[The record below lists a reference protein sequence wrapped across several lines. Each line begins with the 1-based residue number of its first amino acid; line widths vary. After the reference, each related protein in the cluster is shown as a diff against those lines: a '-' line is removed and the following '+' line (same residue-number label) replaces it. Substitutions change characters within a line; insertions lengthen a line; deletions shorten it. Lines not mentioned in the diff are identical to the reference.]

1 MPHIPNISGG
11 LDNVVYIERV
21 EDSLKQG
28 IIRRQFTIRLAFACT
43 IHKVQGMTTSTAVI
57 SLKNI
62 FEPGMAYVALSRVS
76 SLSGLHII
84 DMDENTIHSNPEVTK
99 ALNKMTQ
106 VSFENIMPIAQRTQ
120 TLNGHDTLTIIHH
133 NTEGLAPHIDN
144 IRYHHEVQY
153 V

>member
-28 IIRRQFTIRLAFACT
+28 IIRRPFPIRLAFACT

-76 SLSGLHII
+76 SLSGFTY
-84 DMDENTIHSNPEVTK
+84 N
-99 ALNKMTQ
+99 
-106 VSFENIMPIAQRTQ
+106 
-120 TLNGHDTLTIIHH
+120 
-133 NTEGLAPHIDN
+133 
-144 IRYHHEVQY
+144 
-153 V
+153 